1 MSASSTEAQAVTYLD
16 GVRLRHALQ
25 AGIHR
30 VISRQEHLN
39 KINVFPVPDGD
50 TGTNIAFTLNT
61 ILLGLSNSLERHV
74 GRLLANIADAALDG
88 ARGNSGAI
96 FAQFFQGLSDAVA
109 EQSKL
114 TSRQFVHAIRHGSD
128 YAREAL
134 SEPREGTLITVLAD
148 FATSLEKRL
157 GDAEHMDMLELLDHG
172 LKDAEK
178 SLANTPNLLPVLK
191 KAGVVDAGGEG
202 FVDMLRGVTEFV
214 RDGSIKQ
221 LPDMLAQVA
230 PGHGDEEDMAG
241 SEEDLTHR
249 YCTECM
255 VIGEDIDRRKLREE
269 LAALGSSLVLAGSK
283 RKAKIHIHVNE
294 PKTVFR
300 VAEQYG
306 AVSGEKA
313 DDMLQQQREARHVG
327 EDRVAIITD
336 SAADLPEHV
345 IDDLNIHVVPVRL
358 HFGDRGYLDKVSLTP
373 DEFYAEMRNNPIHPK
388 TSQPAPGDFR
398 RQFQFLGSHYDA
410 VVSINLSARL
420 SGTLQ
425 AAETASQRADGAAVE
440 VIDSYNVSVGQG
452 LLVAYAAECAQAGY
466 SATDIVSAT
475 LAMRGKTQTWGALRD
490 LSYGVRG
497 GRIPKSK
504 QFLADTLKITP
515 VLKTTPDGQVKAG
528 GIFFG
533 KEPFVEKFYRFLLR
547 KIDPSKT
554 WRLSVSHCNCQREG
568 QHLLELLR
576 DAIPRLESAWLM
588 DTGSALGVHA
598 GPGSLVVGL
607 QEYTPPETRHGE

>member
-1 MSASSTEAQAVTYLD
+1 MSATTDIHAVSYLD

-74 GRLLANIADAALDG
+74 GRLLTTVADAALDG

-109 EQSKL
+109 ERTVLS
-114 TSRQFVHAIRHGSD
+114 SREFVQAIRHGAD

-134 SEPREGTLITVLAD
+134 SEPREGTLITVLDD
-148 FATSLEKRL
+148 FAAALEDRI
-157 GDAEHMDMLELLDHG
+157 GDHEHLDMLVLLDHG
-172 LKDAEK
+172 LDAAEK

-214 RDGSIKQ
+214 RDGSLK
-221 LPDMLAQVA
+221 MLATMLEQVNT
-230 PGHGDEEDMAG
+230 GVGDEEAMVGAD
-241 SEEDLTHR
+241 EDLTHR

-255 VIGEDIDRRKLREE
+255 VIGDNIDRRKLREE

-283 RKAKIHIHVNE
+283 NKAKVHIHVNE
-294 PKTVFR
+294 PREVFR
-300 VAEQYG
+300 IAQQYG
-306 AVSGEKA
+306 DVSGQKA
-313 DDMLQQQREARHVG
+313 DDMLQQQREASHTG
-327 EDRVAIITD
+327 EDGVAIITD
-336 SAADLPEHV
+336 SAADIPEEL
-345 IDDLNIHVVPVRL
+345 IERLNIHIVPVRV
-358 HFGDRGYLDKVSLTP
+358 HFGNRSYLDKMSMTP
-373 DEFYAEMRNNPIHPK
+373 DEFYAEMKSNPVHPT

-410 VVSINLSARL
+410 VVSINLSAKV
-420 SGTLQ
+420 SGTWQ

-440 VIDSYNVSVGQG
+440 VLDSYNVSVGQG
-452 LLVAYAAECAQAGY
+452 LLVSYAAECAAAGY
-466 SATDIVSAT
+466 SANDIVAAT
-475 LAMRGKTQTWGALRD
+475 LNMRSRTYTWGALRD
-490 LSYGVRG
+490 LSYAVRG
-497 GRIPKSK
+497 GRVPHSK
-504 QFLADTLKITP
+504 KVVADLLKITP
-515 VLKTTPDGQVKAG
+515 VLRTTPDGFVKAG

-547 KIDPSKT
+547 KIDPAKT
-554 WRLSVSHCNCQREG
+554 YRLAVSHCNTEREG

-576 DAIPRLESAWLM
+576 DAIPNLESSWLM

-607 QEYTPPETRHGE
+607 QEYTPPENRNAG